1 MRELELYNVLLQ
13 ELRAA
18 KGATERKAILK
29 KHVGEVGNLATL
41 LKWTLDPLITFG
53 IKTMPKPVAF
63 KPSYTY
69 DWDGLY
75 DLVQDLK
82 YRHLTG
88 KNLALEVGGYLN
100 NLSPGVAPLWV
111 SYLPRSLDAVSAPKH
126 TTPFSLLTQSTSFL
140 RCWRVSGTR
149 SV

>member
-100 NLSPGVAPLWV
+100 NLSPGGRAALGC
-111 SYLPRSLDAVSAPKH
+111 
-126 TTPFSLLTQSTSFL
+126 LTYQG
-140 RCWRVSGTR
+140 R
-149 SV
+149 